1 MLAFELDHVTMAFGG
16 RRRRITA
23 LDEINLAIC
32 EHERW
37 GIVGESGSG
46 KTTLLKLLAGLT
58 HPTSGE
64 VRFMGHSLDLGDKE
78 MMAALR
84 TNVQMV
90 FQDPRSSL
98 DPRMTIADIVSE
110 PLRSPL
116 VRGKPGVPTDHQSR
130 VHEVLEAVGLP
141 RSAAKLF
148 PHEFSGGQRQRIAL
162 ARALAPNPTILLAD
176 EPVSSLDVSV
186 RAHVLNLLNSLVASM
201 GLTLIMVTHDLA
213 VVRHTCDHI
222 GVLEKG
228 HLVESGST
236 LDIMDHPEQEYTRE
250 LLSTIRTAR
259 SFESR
264 NKSSDG
270 RKDWH
275 NRPL

>member
-1 MLAFELDHVTMAFGG
+1 MIAFELDRVTMAFGT
-16 RRRRITA
+16 RRRETTA
-23 LDEINLAIC
+23 LDEINLTIGT
-32 EHERW
+32 HERW

-58 HPTSGE
+58 RPTSGE

-116 VRGKPGVPTDHQSR
+116 VKGKPGVPADHQSR
-130 VHEVLEAVGLP
+130 VREVLEAVGLP
-141 RSAAKLF
+141 QSAAKLF

-162 ARALAPNPTILLAD
+162 ARALAPKPTILLAD

-186 RAHVLNLLNSLVASM
+186 RAHVLNLLNSLVDSM

-222 GVLEKG
+222 GVLRRG
-228 HLVESGST
+228 HLLESGPT
-236 LDIMDHPEQEYTRE
+236 LQIMDDPRQDYTRE
-250 LLSTIRTAR
+250 LLSTIRSPR
-259 SFESR
+259 
-264 NKSSDG
+264 
-270 RKDWH
+270 
-275 NRPL
+275 

>member
-1 MLAFELDHVTMAFGG
+1 MTAYELDRVTMAFGG
-16 RRRRITA
+16 RRRQITA
-23 LDEINLAIC
+23 LDDVSLTIG

-58 HPTSGE
+58 RPTSGQ
-64 VRFMGHSLDLGDKE
+64 VRFKGRNLDVADKD
-78 MMAALR
+78 MMAELR

-116 VRGKPGVPTDHQSR
+116 VKGKPGVPTDHQAR
-130 VHEVLEAVGLP
+130 VREVLEAVGISQ
-141 RSAAKLF
+141 SAAKLF

-222 GVLEKG
+222 GVLQKG
-228 HLVESGST
+228 HLVESGPT
-236 LDIMDHPEQEYTRE
+236 LDILTSPREPYTRE
-250 LLSTIRTAR
+250 LLSTIRTPR
-259 SFESR
+259 
-264 NKSSDG
+264 
-270 RKDWH
+270 
-275 NRPL
+275 

>member
-1 MLAFELDHVTMAFGG
+1 MTAYELDQVTMGFGG
-16 RRRRITA
+16 RRRKITA
-23 LDEINLAIC
+23 LDDVSLTIG

-46 KTTLLKLLAGLT
+46 KTTLLKILAGLT
-58 HPTSGE
+58 RPTSGQ
-64 VRFMGHSLDLGDKE
+64 VRFLDRDLDLDNKE
-78 MMAALR
+78 TMANLR
-84 TNVQMV
+84 THVQMV

-98 DPRMTIADIVSE
+98 DPRMKITDIVSE

-116 VRGKPGVPTDHQSR
+116 VKGKPGVPTDHAAR
-130 VHEVLEAVGLP
+130 VEEVLDAVGLP
-141 RSAAKLF
+141 PSAAKLF

-186 RAHVLNLLNSLVASM
+186 RAHVLNLINSLVDSM

-222 GVLEKG
+222 GVLQGG
-228 HLVESGST
+228 HLVESGPT
-236 LDIMDHPEQEYTRE
+236 LSILDHPRDPYTRE
-250 LLSTIRTAR
+250 LLSTIRT
-259 SFESR
+259 SR
-264 NKSSDG
+264 
-270 RKDWH
+270 
-275 NRPL
+275 

>member
-1 MLAFELDHVTMAFGG
+1 MTAYELDHVTMAFGD
-16 RRRRITA
+16 RRRHITA
-23 LDEINLAIC
+23 LDDVGLTIG

-58 HPTSGE
+58 RPTSGE
-64 VRFMGHSLDLGDKE
+64 LRFMGRPLDVDDHDT
-78 MMAALR
+78 MAALR
-84 TNVQMV
+84 SSVQMV

-98 DPRMTIADIVSE
+98 DPRMKIADIISE

-116 VRGKPGVPTDHQSR
+116 IKGKPGVPIDHQTR
-130 VHEVLEAVGLP
+130 VNEVLEAVGLP
-141 RSAAKLF
+141 PSAAKLY

-201 GLTLIMVTHDLA
+201 GLTLVMVTHDLA

-222 GVLEKG
+222 GVLR
-228 HLVESGST
+228 HGSLLEFGPT
-236 LDIMDHPEQEYTRE
+236 LDIMEHPHDPYTRE
-250 LLSTIRTAR
+250 LLSTIR
-259 SFESR
+259 
-264 NKSSDG
+264 
-270 RKDWH
+270 
-275 NRPL
+275 RPSQPAS

>member
-1 MLAFELDHVTMAFGG
+1 MTAFELDHVTMAFGG
-16 RRRRITA
+16 RRRQTTA
-23 LDEINLAIC
+23 LDDISLTIG

-46 KTTLLKLLAGLT
+46 KTTLLKLLAGLSR
-58 HPTSGE
+58 PTSGE
-64 VRFMGHSLDLGDKE
+64 VKFLGRDLDVNDKD
-78 MMAALR
+78 MMATLR

-98 DPRMTIADIVSE
+98 DPRMKIADIISE

-116 VRGKPGVPTDHQSR
+116 VRGKPGVPSDHRSR
-130 VHEVLEAVGLP
+130 VAEVLEAVGLP
-141 RSAAKLF
+141 QSAAKLY
-148 PHEFSGGQRQRIAL
+148 PHEFSGGGRQRIAL

-222 GVLEKG
+222 GVLRHG
-228 HLVESGST
+228 HLLESGPT
-236 LDIMDHPEQEYTRE
+236 LDIMDHPGQDYTRE
-250 LLSTIRTAR
+250 LLSTIH
-259 SFESR
+259 SR
-264 NKSSDG
+264 
-270 RKDWH
+270 
-275 NRPL
+275 